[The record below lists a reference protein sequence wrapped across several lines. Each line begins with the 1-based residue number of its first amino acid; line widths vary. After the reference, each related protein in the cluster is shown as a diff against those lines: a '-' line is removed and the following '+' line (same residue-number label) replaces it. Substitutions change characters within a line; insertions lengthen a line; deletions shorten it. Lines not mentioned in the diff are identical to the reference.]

1 MPVKRQITANRRI
14 LSAFIKNINEKTI
27 IEKNIEE
34 HHKSLFL
41 KNLLTLIQSGML
53 ITPDNKYK
61 TISNPT
67 KSSLC
72 SLWITKKANKA
83 PGIPFAAALK
93 N

>member
-1 MPVKRQITANRRI
+1 M
-14 LSAFIKNINEKTI
+14 
-27 IEKNIEE
+27 EKNIEA

-41 KNLLTLIQSGML
+41 KSLLILIHSGTLN
-53 ITPDNKYK
+53 TPDNKYK
-61 TISNPT
+61 SISDPT